1 MFLNLRAEAIKG
13 ILNIRQSISATPG
26 SSSVIQSVQ
35 GLSLS
40 SNGESTPGS
49 STGEKRPHLT
59 AKELEVL
66 KYECLNWVI
75 YELPMKQW
83 IIAFSTCETK
93 TFFFTLYTSS
103 KNYPYLPHGRDF
115 SLDPAPP
122 PPLRKFQSSFIHLL
136 KFWAFENP
144 PPLGIS
150 YPFCGGSMDSS
161 GTTQCKEDHHTKKC
175 NLHTVG
181 SCKTKAWKLP
191 DLDSDLDEFSKL
203 HCNWKLVINWLEQCT
218 SITEVRVRIQANLNF
233 FRLSICNFLSKCIIN
248 CDDLLYTF
256 SFFIPWFQ

>member
-13 ILNIRQSISATPG
+13 ILNIRQSNAATPG

-75 YELPMKQW
+75 YEFANEAMNNCIFNLWNKN
-83 IIAFSTCETK
+83 I
-93 TFFFTLYTSS
+93 FFLHYNVCTSS
-103 KNYPYLPHGRDF
+103 KNYPYPPPPWKGFFFR
-115 SLDPAPP
+115 PPP
-122 PPLRKFQSSFIHLL
+122 PPLWKFQSCFIHLL

-150 YPFCGGSMDSS
+150 YPFCGGSMDIFWN
-161 GTTQCKEDHHTKKC
+161 HTM
-175 NLHTVG
+175 
-181 SCKTKAWKLP
+181 
-191 DLDSDLDEFSKL
+191 
-203 HCNWKLVINWLEQCT
+203 
-218 SITEVRVRIQANLNF
+218 
-233 FRLSICNFLSKCIIN
+233 
-248 CDDLLYTF
+248 
-256 SFFIPWFQ
+256 

>member
-13 ILNIRQSISATPG
+13 ILNIRQSNSATPG

-75 YELPMKQW
+75 ISLISLLHFQLVKQ
-83 IIAFSTCETK
+83 K
-93 TFFFTLYTSS
+93 HFFLHYNVCTSS
-103 KNYPYLPHGRDF
+103 KNYPYLPHGRDL
-115 SLDPAPP
+115 SLDPPTSGN
-122 PPLRKFQSSFIHLL
+122 SSQASYILL
-136 KFWAFENP
+136 KFQAFENP

-150 YPFCGGSMDSS
+150 YPFCGGSRNIFWN
-161 GTTQCKEDHHTKKC
+161 HTM
-175 NLHTVG
+175 
-181 SCKTKAWKLP
+181 
-191 DLDSDLDEFSKL
+191 
-203 HCNWKLVINWLEQCT
+203 
-218 SITEVRVRIQANLNF
+218 
-233 FRLSICNFLSKCIIN
+233 
-248 CDDLLYTF
+248 
-256 SFFIPWFQ
+256 

>member
-13 ILNIRQSISATPG
+13 ILNIRQSNSATPG

-66 KYECLNWVI
+66 KYECINWVI

-83 IIAFSTCETK
+83 IIALSTCETK
-93 TFFFTLYTSS
+93 TFFYIMCGS

-115 SLDPAPP
+115 SLDQSPP
-122 PPLRKFQSSFIHLL
+122 PHPSGNSSQASYILL
-136 KFWAFENP
+136 KFRAFENL
-144 PPLGIS
+144 PPLGMS
-150 YPFCGGSMDSS
+150 YPFCGGSMDIFW
-161 GTTQCKEDHHTKKC
+161 
-175 NLHTVG
+175 NLTM
-181 SCKTKAWKLP
+181 
-191 DLDSDLDEFSKL
+191 
-203 HCNWKLVINWLEQCT
+203 
-218 SITEVRVRIQANLNF
+218 
-233 FRLSICNFLSKCIIN
+233 
-248 CDDLLYTF
+248 
-256 SFFIPWFQ
+256 